1 MSFRTKLLLSYVG
14 LVAAVLLVVGLLM
27 TTAVSRELR
36 EELDER
42 LADEAATAAA
52 WLEAGDPPQDV
63 VDRIAR
69 ASQGRATIIDGA
81 GAVIADSEV
90 EPADLARVENHASR
104 PEVADARAGAIG
116 RATRHSVTTGRDLRY
131 VAIQARDGRIVRVAV
146 PLTRIQAHVS
156 ATRSRLIGA
165 AVVALLTAIAV
176 GFVVARAVVRP
187 LRRMTEA
194 AARVARGDA
203 ALDLPTESADEF
215 GALARSL
222 SSRSSQVDDR
232 LAAISSERDRLGALL
247 AGMIEGV
254 VVVNRD
260 GRVHVANPAAAR
272 ILGAAPP
279 LVGRTVAETIRHPG
293 ARAAVENAL
302 RDATTGELSFETP
315 GAEPRSVEL
324 NVRPIDPAA
333 GGGAVAV
340 LHDVTHLRRLET
352 VRRDF
357 VSNVSH
363 EFRTPV
369 ASIQG
374 YAEALLDGAV
384 DDTANARRFVEVIH
398 RNATRLG
405 RLVTD
410 LLRLSQLE
418 ARASE
423 APTLDTV
430 NVASIAAH
438 VAETVGD
445 RAAAADAKIRV
456 AVAEHLEARGEADG
470 IEQILLNLVDN
481 AIKYGRKTG
490 GTVAIGGERAAGGVA
505 IWVEDDG
512 PGIESRHLPRLFERF
527 YRVDD
532 ARTGGEGGTGLGLA
546 IVKSLATRM
555 NGTVEVTSQ
564 LGKGSRFTLRLPA
577 ATAEMT

>member
-1 MSFRTKLLLSYVG
+1 MSFRTKLLLSYAG
-14 LVAAVLLVVGLLM
+14 LVAGILLVVGVLM

-42 LADEAATAAA
+42 LAAQALAAA
-52 WLEAGDPPQDV
+52 GWLEAGDAPREV
-63 VDRIAR
+63 ADRIAK
-69 ASQGRATIIDGA
+69 ASQGRGTIIDRHGT
-81 GAVIADSEV
+81 VIADSDV
-90 EPADLARVENHASR
+90 PAAKLASVENHASR
-104 PEVADARAGAIG
+104 PEVLDARARGVG
-116 RATRHSVTTGRDLRY
+116 RATRHSVTTDRDFRY
-131 VAIQARDGRIVRVAV
+131 VAVATGDGHVVRVAA
-146 PLTRIQAHVS
+146 PLTQIQSHIS
-156 ATRSRLIGA
+156 ATRQRLIVS
-165 AVVALLTAIAV
+165 AVIALITAIV
-176 GFVVARAVVRP
+176 LGFVVARAVVRP

-194 AARVARGDA
+194 AARVARGDEA
-203 ALDLPTESADEF
+203 IDLPTDSADEF

-222 SSRSSQVDDR
+222 SSLSAQVNDR
-232 LAAISSERDRLGALL
+232 ITQLSSERDRLGSLL

-272 ILGAAPP
+272 ILGATPP

-293 ARAAVENAL
+293 ARAAVEKAM
-302 RDATTGELSFETP
+302 RDGSVGELSFETT
-315 GAEPRSVEL
+315 AADPRAVEL
-324 NVRPIDPAA
+324 NVRPLDPAA

-352 VRRDF
+352 MRRDF

-374 YAEALLDGAV
+374 YSEALLDGAV
-384 DDTANARRFVEVIH
+384 DDAANARRFVEVIH

-418 ARASE
+418 ARAAE
-423 APTLDTV
+423 PPTLEAV
-430 NVASIAAH
+430 NVAAVATH
-438 VAETVGD
+438 VADTVGD
-445 RAAAADAKIRV
+445 RAAAVSARIV
-456 AVAEHLEARGEADG
+456 VVVPETLEAHADPDG
-470 IEQILLNLVDN
+470 VEQILLNLVDN
-481 AIKYGRKTG
+481 ALKYGKAPG
-490 GTVAIGGERAAGGVA
+490 GTITIRGERTPAGVA
-505 IWVEDDG
+505 ISVEDDG

-546 IVKSLATRM
+546 IVKGLATRM
-555 NGTVEVTSQ
+555 KGTVEVTSQ
-564 LGKGSRFTLRLPA
+564 LGKGSRFTLRLPGA
-577 ATAEMT
+577 MAEKT